1 MFPNDNSVELSPHE
15 RIAVVALRHE
25 IDLQDAN
32 TVTEAFHRVRT
43 HNETDATLLDLSML
57 TFADS
62 TLLGLILQARID
74 HEQAQ
79 RPFVL
84 AGPLHTAVQR
94 LLELTGV
101 TDFLPLEDTR
111 EQGMQKLRTLLDARD
126 GAELPPHSPGGQTA
140 TDPASDP
147 SPPSAPASMS

>member
-15 RIAVVALRHE
+15 RVAVVALRHE
-25 IDLQDAN
+25 IDLQDAH
-32 TVTEAFHRVRT
+32 TVTEVFHRARS
-43 HNETDATLLDLSML
+43 HSETDATLLDLSML

-74 HEQAQ
+74 HEQEQ

-84 AGPLHTAVQR
+84 AGPLHSAVQR

-101 TDFLPLEDTR
+101 TGFLPLADTR
-111 EQGMQKLRTLLDARD
+111 EEGMRKLRALLDAGA
-126 GAELPPHSPGGQTA
+126 GAELPPSPPGRQTA

-147 SPPSAPASMS
+147 SPPSASASAS

>member
-1 MFPNDNSVELSPHE
+1 MFPNDNSFELSPHE
-15 RIAVVALRHE
+15 RVAVVALRHE
-25 IDLQDAN
+25 IDLQDADA
-32 TVTEAFHRVRT
+32 VTEAFHRVRT
-43 HNETDATLLDLSML
+43 HSETDATLLDLSML

-84 AGPLHTAVQR
+84 AGPLHSAVQR

-101 TDFLPLEDTR
+101 TDFLPLADTR

-126 GAELPPHSPGGQTA
+126 GSALPHQPPGRQPA
-140 TDPASDP
+140 TDPASRP
-147 SPPSAPASMS
+147 VPPSASAS